1 MNETAQII
9 LSIATLITAVA
20 AAIVSLF
27 NNFTVRKVQ
36 RQTNGL
42 MAKMEIAATAAG
54 NLQGRAD
61 MKSENAATAA
71 GNLQG
76 RADEQAEFPKGR

>member
-1 MNETAQII
+1 MNDTAQII
-9 LSIATLITAVA
+9 LSVATLVTAIA
-20 AAIVSLF
+20 AAVVSLF
-27 NNFTVRKVQ
+27 NNVTVRRVQ

-42 MAKMEIAATAAG
+42 MAKMEVAATAAG

-61 MKSENAATAA
+61 QKSETAATAA